1 MKQQREEWKDFQ
13 ETVDPQSLVFLD
25 ESGIN
30 TGMTRLYG
38 RAPKDQRVVDAV
50 PDVRAHTTTV
60 LSSVRMDG
68 TLVPCVFEGA
78 LNGNMFMEYVT
89 RFLVPSL
96 RPGDIVVM
104 DNLSAHKTG
113 GISEAIESVGAHV
126 RFLPLYSPDFNPI
139 ELMWSKL
146 KAHLRK
152 CKIRSH
158 DLLIPAVAAALDAV
172 SISDIRG
179 WFEHDGYG
187 ECYVNLL

>member
-1 MKQQREEWKDFQ
+1 VKQQREEWKDFQ

-38 RAPKDQRVVDAV
+38 RSPKDQRVVDAV

-78 LNGNMFMEYVT
+78 LNGEMFLEYAT
-89 RFLVPSL
+89 RFLVTSL

-104 DNLSAHKTG
+104 DNLSAHKVR
-113 GISEAIESVGAHV
+113 GIVETIESAGAHV

-139 ELMWSKL
+139 EFLWAKL
-146 KAHLRK
+146 KAFLRK
-152 CKIRSH
+152 HKVRSIE
-158 DLLIPAVAAALDAV
+158 LLDAAVAAALDSV
-172 SISDIRG
+172 SVSDIRG
-179 WFEHDGYG
+179 WFVQDGYG
-187 ECYVNLL
+187 SMLS